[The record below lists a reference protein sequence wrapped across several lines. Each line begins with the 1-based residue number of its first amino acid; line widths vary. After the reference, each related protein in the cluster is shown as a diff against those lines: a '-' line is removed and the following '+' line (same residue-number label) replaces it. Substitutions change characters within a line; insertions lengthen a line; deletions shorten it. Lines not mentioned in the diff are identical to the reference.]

1 MTIEFDKD
9 GYAVTAGDVTVYN
22 AMPDTREYIGS
33 SSEFINLGQG
43 LPGHAYTDQPL
54 KAKKGFAI
62 CRTQDNKN
70 WEYVADHRGETRY
83 STITKAEVLIKELG
97 EYPVNTTDIAPTQF
111 DLWDGSTWIV
121 DEAAKSAAAIQSATL
136 KKAELKAVADSEIE
150 WRQDAVEEGNP
161 SEKEIADLAAWRKY
175 RVELMRIDT
184 SKAPDIEWTTSPE

>member
-1 MTIEFDKD
+1 
-9 GYAVTAGDVTVYN
+9 
-22 AMPDTREYIGS
+22 
-33 SSEFINLGQG
+33 
-43 LPGHAYTDQPL
+43 
-54 KAKKGFAI
+54 
-62 CRTQDNKN
+62 
-70 WEYVADHRGETRY
+70 
-83 STITKAEVLIKELG
+83 
-97 EYPVNTTDIAPTQF
+97 APTQF

-184 SKAPDIEWTTSPE
+184 SKAPDIEWPTSPE